1 MAIEEESDPEDYI
14 DKEINRKIALKRT
27 ETVKSVVHATI
38 NENDDI
44 LFRIKR
50 RQKAEQDAMKKMKVN
65 KENVYIEK
73 FVEDDANANLPA
85 SKTGKRGNDLY
96 ETVIEEF
103 KKSPKMQRKTG
114 NDNLNEDEASE
125 NAAIVIQAMFK
136 GYKIRKELDEIKAF
150 HRNMSQPVDDD
161 RSQSISESN
170 KVTIKGGQRRQDSYL
185 AAVCSPPDS
194 FADDGPGTKRPWKA
208 RQESYAEAVNTQ
220 PREAKTADWQKRQN
234 SYQAAVDGGAGLDLI
249 SASSIDAGRRPTRQV
264 KISQQKCS
272 HFDSLICVGL
282 L

>member
-170 KVTIKGGQRRQDSYL
+170 KVTNKKGQRRQDSYL

-234 SYQAAVDGGAGLDLI
+234 SYLAAVDGGAGLDLI

-264 KISQQKCS
+264 KASQQKS
-272 HFDSLICVGL
+272 THFDSLICLGL